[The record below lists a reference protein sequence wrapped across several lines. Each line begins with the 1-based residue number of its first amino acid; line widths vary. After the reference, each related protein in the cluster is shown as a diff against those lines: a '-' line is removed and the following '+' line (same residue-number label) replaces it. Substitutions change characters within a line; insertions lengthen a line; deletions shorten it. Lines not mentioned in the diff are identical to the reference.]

1 MAGPFSECSTEII
14 GESYVPS
21 LEQHS
26 AITRAQRRPRQ
37 EHAWTHTNHSSVY
50 CSDSLTFSSDVVF
63 FETCLDLAVRSAYM
77 GHGSGLAFVPLS
89 SGSIP
94 QDQLETQLH
103 PSMAVFRGAVEP
115 ANTSFNTALHFWHFS
130 AARGHFGSLRA
141 GSYMGAEDTPITI
154 GMNAD
159 CCADGD
165 GAVEFLPNF
174 W

>member
-115 ANTSFNTALHFWHFS
+115 ANTSTQPCISGTFLLRVVILVVS
-130 AARGHFGSLRA
+130 GLARIWEQKTRRSQ
-141 GSYMGAEDTPITI
+141 
-154 GMNAD
+154 
-159 CCADGD
+159 
-165 GAVEFLPNF
+165 
-174 W
+174 